1 MPRFEGRTML
11 VIGASSGIGR
21 ATARRLAE
29 EGAAIVGVA
38 RNGERLESA
47 MAGLPGGGHRALA
60 ADAASWE
67 TLQPLL
73 AIAKEAGG
81 FAGAAICAGSIAMRP
96 LALLDEAML
105 RTSLDANVVSAL
117 NATRLLSKAAART
130 GAAAVW
136 LSSVSAHRGA
146 AGFAAYAAGKGALE
160 GALRSVAAELAGR
173 RIRVNAVVAGVV
185 ETPLA
190 DGWMGQLTDEQKQ
203 AVAASHLLGLGKPE
217 DVAAAIAFLLSDDA
231 RWITGA
237 SLLVDGG
244 LSVR

>member
-1 MPRFEGRTML
+1 ML

-21 ATARRLAE
+21 ATARRLAQ
-29 EGAAIVGVA
+29 EGATIVGVA
-38 RNGERLESA
+38 RNVSRLEASIA
-47 MAGLPGGGHRALA
+47 ELPGSGHRAVA
-60 ADAASWE
+60 ADAASWDS
-67 TLQPLL
+67 LQPLL
-73 AIAKEAGG
+73 PIAKEVGG
-81 FAGAAICAGSIAMRP
+81 LAGAAICAGAIAMRP
-96 LALLDEAML
+96 LALLDEALL

-117 NATRLLSKAAART
+117 NVTRLLSKSAART
-130 GAAAVW
+130 GASAVW
-136 LSSVSAHRGA
+136 LSSVSAHRGS

-190 DGWMGQLTDEQKQ
+190 EGWMGQLTDEQKQ
-203 AVAASHLLGLGKPE
+203 VVIASHLLGLGKPE
-217 DVAAAIAFLLSDDA
+217 DVAAAISFLLSEDA